1 MPIPRYEQLSGTID
15 GVNLVFTASMAYA
28 AGSTAVF
35 LNGQLILNTFAP
47 GTPWT
52 ESNPAIGEITFVGAV
67 HTPRT
72 GDVVQMFFIDTSPV
86 LPGEVIYGIEGEI
99 EEVVVFC
106 DGTIKDLQGLSGTIR
121 DVTEVVGGTLVEF
134 ESMIGTLEAVDEL
147 EGQLEEIP

>member
-15 GVNLVFTASMAYA
+15 GINLVFTASMAYT

-47 GTPWT
+47 GMPWT
-52 ESNPAIGEITFVGAV
+52 ESNPALGEITFVGAI

-86 LPGEVIYGIEGEI
+86 LPGEVIFGIEGEI
-99 EEVVVFC
+99 EDLVVFSDGIIC
-106 DGTIKDLQGLSGTIR
+106 DLKGLSGTVR
-121 DVTEVVGGTLVEF
+121 DVTEVVDGTLVEF
-134 ESMIGTLEAVDEL
+134 ESLMGTLEAMDEL